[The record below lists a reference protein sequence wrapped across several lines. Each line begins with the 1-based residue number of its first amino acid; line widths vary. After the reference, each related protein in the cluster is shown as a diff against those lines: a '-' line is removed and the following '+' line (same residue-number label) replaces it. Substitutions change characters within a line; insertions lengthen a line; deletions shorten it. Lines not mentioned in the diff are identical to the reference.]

1 MSRPDAPPAGSKR
14 TSARRWTLL
23 RSRKEARSSTSNSAR
38 LGFGRG
44 RRGIVEDLGAVAIL
58 RIALPL
64 WWDREVTAALP
75 LAKKPGDRKMDLVG
89 RLSNPRVRT
98 MMHELHRS
106 AAGVAQAGPR

>member
-23 RSRKEARSSTSNSAR
+23 RFRKEARSSTSKSAR
-38 LGFGRG
+38 LRFGRG

-64 WWDREVTAALP
+64 WWASNSE
-75 LAKKPGDRKMDLVG
+75 
-89 RLSNPRVRT
+89 RL
-98 MMHELHRS
+98 
-106 AAGVAQAGPR
+106 AAGPKKSITEGGPAWRSSAIVA